1 MYINFL
7 PDNYS
12 RVKKVAKRYD
22 STEKSVWRWAA
33 DENNPFP
40 KPYKLSPG
48 VTAWKNSELIEWE
61 KNRTNREE
69 V

>member
-1 MYINFL
+1 MDTNFS
-7 PDNYS
+7 PDEYS
-12 RVKKVAKRYD
+12 REKKLSIRYGVAGA
-22 STEKSVWRWAA
+22 SLWRWAA

-61 KNRTNREE
+61 KSRTKREE
-69 V
+69 A